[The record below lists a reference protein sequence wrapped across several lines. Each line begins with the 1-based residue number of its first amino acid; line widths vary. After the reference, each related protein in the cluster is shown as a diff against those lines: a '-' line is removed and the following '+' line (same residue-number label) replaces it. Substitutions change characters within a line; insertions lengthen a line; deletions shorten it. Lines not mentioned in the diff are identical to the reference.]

1 MTYSHSRTQ
10 ICTIMQYMETYS
22 IFWLDASIDNQDNFA
37 VQKQLRS
44 IINQLKIFNDA
55 REFMSCIRQLCQRD
69 LTILIVSGNLGR
81 KVVPELQN
89 IRQVSSIYIYCYDKP
104 SNEQWS
110 RAYNKVAAPNYFN
123 NYFLHYQFLEG

>member
-89 IRQVSSIYIYCYDKP
+89 IRQVSSIYIYIYIVMI
-104 SNEQWS
+104 SQ
-110 RAYNKVAAPNYFN
+110 VTN
-123 NYFLHYQFLEG
+123 NGVELIIR

>member
-55 REFMSCIRQLCQRD
+55 REFMSCIRQLC
-69 LTILIVSGNLGR
+69 
-81 KVVPELQN
+81 
-89 IRQVSSIYIYCYDKP
+89 
-104 SNEQWS
+104 
-110 RAYNKVAAPNYFN
+110 
-123 NYFLHYQFLEG
+123 